1 MNQELPD
8 VQTGYRRGRRTR
20 DQIANIY
27 WIMEKAME
35 FQKNTYFCFVDY
47 SKAFECMDHIKM
59 WKILKDMGIPEHL
72 RCLLRNQYVGQE
84 ATVKTKNGTTDW
96 FKICKG
102 V

>member
-35 FQKNTYFCFVDY
+35 F
-47 SKAFECMDHIKM
+47 
-59 WKILKDMGIPEHL
+59 
-72 RCLLRNQYVGQE
+72 
-84 ATVKTKNGTTDW
+84 
-96 FKICKG
+96 
-102 V
+102 